1 MISTNQSTVS
11 RWIWTNESAGL
22 CLSEVPSGTAE
33 LEGLDVLSIEKLH
46 LVVPV
51 GHGLLPVILRPTLGL
66 LEDVEILANTK
77 PGGGRELYVLSGG
90 VRSDNCEVMFYCL
103 EICANDNSPTLCS

>member
-11 RWIWTNESAGL
+11 RWIWINDSAGL
-22 CLSEVPSGTAE
+22 CLSEVTGGTAE
-33 LEGLDVLSIEKLH
+33 LEGLDVLSREKLH

-77 PGGGRELYVLSGG
+77 PGGGRG
-90 VRSDNCEVMFYCL
+90 
-103 EICANDNSPTLCS
+103 ALCSQWWREV